1 MLAIA
6 EQQIHERPGS
16 AAFAYAGYQIIR
28 RNGAVVAFEPHKIA
42 VALMKAFL
50 AIRSNPASR
59 AKSPC
64 SWLLASR
71 LTEQGFSTEQVL
83 ELLRKPTLP
92 PVKSTPGIGST
103 RRHAGFRSCGFFSQ
117 TKVNGRNAP

>member
-50 AIRSNPASR
+50 AIRSNTASR

-64 SWLLASR
+64 SWLLASGSR
-71 LTEQGFSTEQVL
+71 NRDSAQNKCLNFFESQRF
-83 ELLRKPTLP
+83 P
-92 PVKSTPGIGST
+92 P
-103 RRHAGFRSCGFFSQ
+103 
-117 TKVNGRNAP
+117 